1 MKKLYQQPTIEQET
15 LLVEA
20 GIAQSGYWDEI
31 DIDNSSSAGSLE
43 ENTWY

>member
-20 GIAQSGYWDEI
+20 GIAISGEGFVVVDDEA
-31 DIDNSSSAGSLE
+31 SAGLLE
-43 ENTWY
+43 ENKW

>member
-20 GIAQSGYWDEI
+20 GIAISLTEDYYLHDGEG
-31 DIDNSSSAGSLE
+31 SAGLLE
-43 ENTWY
+43 ENIW